1 MRLFIDKISTKLIY
15 LKRSK
20 GELTIVISET
30 NIKDKKLDTE
40 ITIKKI
46 RKYLKKYSLKDTVD
60 LIMQVKKV
68 KKKFIIYV

>member
-15 LKRSK
+15 LKDLK

-60 LIMQVKKV
+60 LIMQVEKRSKKRNL
-68 KKKFIIYV
+68 